1 LITSDPDE
9 EVAVNTVV
17 ANVLKREAEKA
28 HTDAR
33 PFHIIA
39 IFCGLGLLVSL
50 CLMSF
55 GLDIGA
61 GFF

>member
-1 LITSDPDE
+1 LNAPNPDE

-17 ANVLKREAEKA
+17 TNVLKREAEKA

-33 PFHIIA
+33 PLNIIA
-39 IFCGLGLLVSL
+39 LFCGLGLLASL

-55 GLDIGA
+55 GLDISA

>member
-1 LITSDPDE
+1 
-9 EVAVNTVV
+9 VNTVV
-17 ANVLKREAEKA
+17 ASVLKREAEKA
-28 HTDAR
+28 EIDAR

-39 IFCGLGLLVSL
+39 VFCGIGLLASL

-55 GLDIGA
+55 GLDISA

>member
-1 LITSDPDE
+1 LNI
-9 EVAVNTVV
+9 VV

-39 IFCGLGLLVSL
+39 LFCGIGLLASL

-55 GLDIGA
+55 GLDISP

>member
-1 LITSDPDE
+1 LNSINPDE
-9 EVAVNTVV
+9 EVALNTVV

-39 IFCGLGLLVSL
+39 LFCGIGLLASL

-55 GLDIGA
+55 GLDISP

>member
-1 LITSDPDE
+1 
-9 EVAVNTVV
+9 VNTVV
-17 ANVLKREAEKA
+17 ASVLKREAEKA
-28 HTDAR
+28 EIDAR

-39 IFCGLGLLVSL
+39 AFCGIGLLASL

-55 GLDIGA
+55 GLDISA